1 MGKEKS
7 SIDFR
12 YISLKGFSEVQWY
25 VALIGV
31 LAVLLIGWASIM
43 SLLGFGV
50 SLSNIIYIH
59 NFMFVWFFDIVICAV
74 PFLFLYIQ
82 NYKKIKLDALQNEVS
97 DLKSQIDTSIII
109 AGKIGAGQQIEVKQ
123 DANSELQRTLMTLGN
138 NLLNTKEKERQ
149 LSWVAKGKETVSDI
163 VRVNNKIEDLAVEA
177 LQGIVKYY
185 EAAQGAFYLLE
196 SDGKTLTTITQYAYN
211 RRRYEQTSIKV
222 GYGLV
227 GAVAYEKKLIYRT
240 EIPEDYFT
248 ITSGLLNDQKPKS
261 LLLIPLLNE
270 DSLLQ
275 GVIEL
280 SFLRNKLP
288 QHYLTLAEEICSI
301 VGSTIFNLKINQLT
315 ERLLKE
321 SQEMTSTLKKNE
333 EQLHQNAQEMM
344 IAQENLEASNKE
356 LDAKIKEVEFGQ
368 KKLQALLTNASEFIS
383 IYNEDREV
391 TFESPSI
398 KRILGYDDDDVNV
411 HGMDEDMMTP
421 KGYRDVSA
429 MFDYLLST
437 PGGESMEQYTYLKKN
452 GEKIYLESQG
462 KNLLHDPA
470 IRGLVFNTRDITE
483 RKRAEREERMKSRMQ
498 SLAENSPDMIIRTSM
513 NGKMVY
519 VNPVVCKFFQ
529 SDAVTLLNAKMSD
542 LETNVDFV
550 SYLLATLKDVKR
562 SHKQTS
568 SEMEIMVNDELRTV
582 EIKSIPEFGES
593 QEIESVLFT
602 AHDVTELKRIEKEI
616 SYQKKRMEDSINYGY
631 RIQMAIMPEES
642 TFQKTFPNSFMM
654 YRPKDVVS
662 GDFPW
667 YFTWEN
673 VHYIAAVDCTGHG
686 VPGSILS
693 IIGYLM
699 LTNIVDHGHDL
710 TAAEILTQL
719 HEAVRRTLR
728 QEEGSSNGHEGMDL
742 GLCRIDLDKKELQF
756 SGAHRPMY
764 YLRNGEL
771 TEYAGARKGI
781 GGVPL
786 AGKPE
791 KPFENI
797 VINYEPGDRFFVF
810 SDGLTDQRGGTDD
823 PRKKFQAKRVRDF
836 IDLTKDKTMKEAKR
850 EIEKQF
856 SEWVGPAIWSGDVLQ
871 DDDVLLIGVEL

>member
-1 MGKEKS
+1 MKGKQ
-7 SIDFR
+7 SIDLR
-12 YISLKGFSEVQWY
+12 YISLRGFSELQWY
-25 VALIGV
+25 TAIISV
-31 LAVLLIGWASIM
+31 LSLLLIGWASIM

-50 SLSNIIYIH
+50 SFNNIIYIH
-59 NFMFVWFFDIVICAV
+59 RFLFVWFFDIIVLFI
-74 PFLFLYIQ
+74 PFLFLYLQ
-82 NYKKIKLDALQNEVS
+82 NYKRITLGALQNEVTE
-97 DLKSQIDTSIII
+97 LKSQIDTSIVI
-109 AGKIGAGQQIEVKQ
+109 AGKIGAGQQLDIQQ
-123 DANSELQRTLMTLGN
+123 DSNSELQRTLMTLGN
-138 NLLNTKEKERQ
+138 NLSNTKEKERQ
-149 LSWVAKGKETVSDI
+149 LSWVTKGKETVSDI

-177 LQGIVKYY
+177 MEGIVKYY
-185 EAAQGAFYLLE
+185 EAVQGAFYLLDN
-196 SDGKTLTTITQYAYN
+196 DGTTLSTITQYAYN
-211 RRRYEQTSIKV
+211 RRRYEKSTIKV

-240 EIPEDYFT
+240 EVPDDYFT

-261 LLLIPLLNE
+261 LLIIPLLNE
-270 DSLLQ
+270 DSVLQ

-288 QHYLTLAEEICSI
+288 QHYMTLAEEICTI
-301 VGSTIFNLKINQLT
+301 VGSTIFNLKINLLT

-333 EQLHQNAQEMM
+333 EQLQQNAQEMM
-344 IAQENLEASNKE
+344 LAQENLEASNQE
-356 LDAKIKEVEFGQ
+356 LDAKIKEVELGQ

-383 IYNEDREV
+383 IYNEEREV

-398 KRILGYDDDDVNV
+398 KRILGYEPDDEV
-411 HGMDEDMMTP
+411 HGMDEDMMSP
-421 KGYRDVSA
+421 VGYRTVSA

-437 PGGESMEQYTYLKKN
+437 PGGETVEQYTYLKKN
-452 GEKIYLESQG
+452 GEKIFLESQG

-470 IRGLVFNTRDITE
+470 IKGLVFNTRDITE

-498 SLAENSPDMIIRTSM
+498 SLAENSPDMIIRTSL

-519 VNPVVCKFFQ
+519 VNPIVCKFFQ
-529 SDAVTLLNAKMSD
+529 LDSMSLLNTKMSE
-542 LETNVDFV
+542 LETNVEFV
-550 SYLLATLKDVKR
+550 TYLLSTLKTVKK
-562 SHKQTS
+562 SHKQMS
-568 SEMEIMVNDELRTV
+568 NEMEIMINEEPRIV
-582 EIKSIPEFGES
+582 EIKAIPEFSES

-602 AHDVTELKRIEKEI
+602 AHDVTELKRIEQEI
-616 SYQKKRMEDSINYGY
+616 TYQKKRMEDSINYGY

-642 TFQKTFPNSFMM
+642 TFQAQFPNSFMM

-667 YFTWEN
+667 YFHWGD
-673 VHYIAAVDCTGHG
+673 VYYIAAVDCTGHG

-710 TAAEILTQL
+710 TASEILTKL

-742 GLCRIDLDKKELQF
+742 GLCRIDISKKELQF

-836 IDLTKDKTMKEAKR
+836 IDLTKNQSMKEAKR

-856 SEWVGPAIWSGDVLQ
+856 SEWVGPAIWNGDVLQ

>member
-1 MGKEKS
+1 MKS
-7 SIDFR
+7 KQTIDLR
-12 YISLKGFSEVQWY
+12 YVSLSGFSELQWY
-25 VALIGV
+25 TAIISV
-31 LAVLLIGWASIM
+31 LSLLLIGWASIM

-50 SLSNIIYIH
+50 SFNNIIYIH
-59 NFMFVWFFDIVICAV
+59 KFLFVWFFDIVIILV
-74 PFLFLYIQ
+74 PFLFLYLQ
-82 NYKKIKLDALQNEVS
+82 NYKRIKLGALQNEVS
-97 DLKSQIDTSIII
+97 DLKRQIDTSIVI
-109 AGKIGAGQQIEVKQ
+109 AGKIGSGQQMDIQQ
-123 DANSELQRTLMTLGN
+123 DGNSELQRTLMTLGN

-149 LSWVAKGKETVSDI
+149 LSWVIKGKETVSDI

-177 LQGIVKYY
+177 MEGIVKYY
-185 EAAQGAFYLLE
+185 EAAQGAFYLLDN
-196 SDGKTLTTITQYAYN
+196 DGVTLTTITQYAYN
-211 RRRYEQTSIKV
+211 RRRFEKNSIKV

-240 EIPEDYFT
+240 EVPDDYFT

-261 LLLIPLLNE
+261 LLIIPLLNE
-270 DSLLQ
+270 DAILQ

-288 QHYLTLAEEICSI
+288 QHYMTLAEEICAI
-301 VGSTIFNLKINQLT
+301 VGSTIFNLKINLLT

-333 EQLHQNAQEMM
+333 EQLQQNAQEMM
-344 IAQENLEASNKE
+344 LAQENLEASNQE
-356 LDAKIKEVEFGQ
+356 LDAKIKEVELGQ

-398 KRILGYDDDDVNV
+398 KRILGYDPEDEV
-411 HGMDEDMMTP
+411 HGMDEDMMSP
-421 KGYRDVSA
+421 VGYRTVSA

-437 PGGESMEQYTYLKKN
+437 PGGETVEQYTYLKKN
-452 GEKIYLESQG
+452 GDKIFLESQG

-498 SLAENSPDMIIRTSM
+498 SLAENSPDMIIRTSL

-519 VNPVVCKFFQ
+519 VNPIVCKFFQ
-529 SDAVTLLNAKMSD
+529 LDSMSLLNTRMSD
-542 LETNVDFV
+542 LETNVEFV
-550 SYLLATLKDVKR
+550 TYLLTTLKTVKK
-562 SHKQTS
+562 SHTQMS
-568 SEMEIMVNDELRTV
+568 SEMQIMINDEPRIV
-582 EIKSIPEFGES
+582 EIKAIPEFGES

-602 AHDVTELKRIEKEI
+602 AHDVTELKRIEQEI
-616 SYQKKRMEDSINYGY
+616 TYQKKRMEDSINYGY
-631 RIQMAIMPEES
+631 RIQMAIMPEEA
-642 TFQKTFPNSFMM
+642 TFQKQFPNSFMM

-667 YFTWEN
+667 YFQWGN
-673 VHYIAAVDCTGHG
+673 VYYIAAVDCTGHG

-710 TAAEILTQL
+710 TASEILTQL

-742 GLCRIDLDKKELQF
+742 GLCRIDIEKKELQF

-836 IDLTKDKTMKEAKR
+836 IDLTKNQSMKEAKR

-856 SEWVGPAIWSGDVLQ
+856 SEWVGPAIWNGDVLQ